1 MRSSESNLGASGSVV
16 QEQKKEIDFFSAVG
30 THPNLTPSPSS
41 GNGGE
46 ALLRQEPVE
55 LHSGTKYAMPVETHI
70 LTSSTERRRKDK
82 VHIKSYVDSGPVPPN
97 PPQTNLLKNSGAHG
111 SPDSPINLE
120 NILSQAVF
128 GKELVHDRTPPR
140 LANLDRI
147 LKQTIASVEARQPRT
162 TLVDAETV
170 RNILHPMPG
179 GNPASFRQPV
189 TEQSESN
196 FVHIATRREKHPV
209 NSVST
214 LTEEQMQLQSFK
226 KSQTDKNSEELAS
239 RQKDIVIETVSNPQ
253 RINGLKGQPSSS
265 CNGQFARLEF
275 TYEVLKSENLL
286 PEDKEIIGK
295 IRALN
300 PNEKKKII
308 LYENNYKY
316 ALKIFQDCASIIKAK
331 APHFWGI
338 VGEKQRKLTYVHNHT
353 KKLWEHR
360 GAWLEFWKKKTKI
373 NLETEIP
380 LKSKKKMEKLLLVFL
395 FYVEMIEAVLPLEGH
410 DPNFLESAIEFY
422 QAYRRKE
429 QGDDASKFAKVH
441 YNTLLWRILTDWIPK
456 SGRLYASKTFL
467 RVKEDQNSKNFQVF
481 FNRLF
486 CLSIENFNKKILE
499 GSLMFHQE

>member
-189 TEQSESN
+189 SARGTPLVPNPQPDNRARLLLIPAVSSHRTEQSESN

-308 LYENNYKY
+308 LYENNY
-316 ALKIFQDCASIIKAK
+316 
-331 APHFWGI
+331 
-338 VGEKQRKLTYVHNHT
+338 NH
-353 KKLWEHR
+353 
-360 GAWLEFWKKKTKI
+360 
-373 NLETEIP
+373 
-380 LKSKKKMEKLLLVFL
+380 
-395 FYVEMIEAVLPLEGH
+395 
-410 DPNFLESAIEFY
+410 
-422 QAYRRKE
+422 
-429 QGDDASKFAKVH
+429 
-441 YNTLLWRILTDWIPK
+441 
-456 SGRLYASKTFL
+456 
-467 RVKEDQNSKNFQVF
+467 
-481 FNRLF
+481 
-486 CLSIENFNKKILE
+486 
-499 GSLMFHQE
+499 